1 MLYVGEKVS
10 GRVERKRN
18 AAVWTAWYGRT
29 GFFCRYHM
37 ETILSFLKA
46 AIDENTSLDRIVD
59 VFEEMCNIP
68 IEEDLILF
76 ETGTFSFTGKPLF
89 YFSLVRQF
97 PNGREEYFQI
107 HVDVLY
113 KPTFENSKFE
123 EIVWNDCLN
132 ENIFDYI
139 RKSST
144 FDYARKQEN
153 VKIEIFMDET

>member
-1 MLYVGEKVS
+1 MGLFDRFKRTSKESLLGYLKNSISDNSSLEHIVS
-10 GRVERKRN
+10 
-18 AAVWTAWYGRT
+18 
-29 GFFCRYHM
+29 
-37 ETILSFLKA
+37 
-46 AIDENTSLDRIVD
+46 
-59 VFEEMCNIP
+59 VFEEMCNMP
-68 IEEDLILF
+68 LKEDMILF

-144 FDYARKQEN
+144 FDFVVES
-153 VKIEIFMDET
+153 KIPSNLSGSYPFKYNPY